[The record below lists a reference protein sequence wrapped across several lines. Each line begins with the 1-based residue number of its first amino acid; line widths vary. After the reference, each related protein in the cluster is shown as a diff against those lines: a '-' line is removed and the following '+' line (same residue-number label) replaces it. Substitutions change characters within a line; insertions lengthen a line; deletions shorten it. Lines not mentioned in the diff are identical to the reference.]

1 MRKRAL
7 LLFIVASVIF
17 SCSVGTQNPFFSEF
31 ETPFGVPPFDKIQ
44 EKHYMPAF
52 KKGIDLHERQVKKI
66 ATNSEKP
73 TFKNTLEEMED
84 SGLLLTNVSNVFFG
98 LNASNTNENMQN
110 IAKEVA
116 PMLSEHQDNILMNKE
131 LFKRIKAVYK
141 QKDELDLTAEQQM
154 LLKEYYKEFV
164 RGGADLSPEKKE
176 ELRNINKELS
186 VLSLQFGENL
196 LKEINSFELVI
207 KKEENLAGLPD
218 GIVKSAAEDAIEH
231 GYEGKWLFTLNK
243 PSMLP
248 FLQYSKKREL
258 REKIYKAYLNKGNHG
273 DKLDNK
279 EIVNKTTNLRLKR
292 ANLLGYKSHA
302 AFVLEENMAK
312 TPAGVYRLLD
322 QLWRPSLNLAKEE
335 AAAMQQ
341 MIYDE
346 GADFKLKSWDWW
358 YYAEKVKKAKYDLD
372 EEMLKPYFK
381 LENVREGAFEV
392 AHRLYG
398 ITIEEKFDIPKYHE
412 DARVF
417 EVKEKDGSHIGIL
430 YTDYFPR
437 ESKRGGAW
445 MGEYREQCVRNG
457 KKITPVIV
465 NVGNFSK
472 PSAGTPALLSW
483 DDVITLFHEFGH
495 GLHGLLTDCHYKRL
509 SGTSVSRDFVELP
522 SQIMENWAS
531 EPEVLKIYARHY
543 ETGEII
549 PDELVAK
556 IKKSGKFNQGFAL
569 TEYLAAAL
577 LDMDWHT
584 ITMEKDFDVTEFE
597 KKSLDKINLIPEIAP
612 RYRSTYFRH
621 IFSGSYS
628 SGYYSYIWAEVL
640 DADAFEA
647 FKETS
652 LFNKKTALAFRET
665 ILARGGT
672 VEPMTLYK
680 QFRGRE
686 PGIEPLLKRR
696 GLE

>member
-1 MRKRAL
+1 MRKRIL

-17 SCSVGTQNPFFSEF
+17 SCSIGTRNPFFSEF
-31 ETPFGVPPFDKIQ
+31 KTPFGVPPFDKIQ

-52 KKGIDLHERQVKKI
+52 KKGIDLQERQIETI
-66 ATNSEKP
+66 ATNSADP
-73 TFKNTLEEMED
+73 TFENTLEAMEN

-98 LNASNTNENMQN
+98 LNASNTNENMQK

-116 PMLSEHQDNILMNKE
+116 PILSGHNDNILMNNK
-131 LFKRIKAVYK
+131 LFKRIKAIYK
-141 QKDELDLTAEQQM
+141 QKDELNLTAEQQM
-154 LLKEYYKEFV
+154 LLKEYYKEFM

-218 GIVKSAAEDAIEH
+218 GVIKSAAEDAAAH

-248 FLQYSKKREL
+248 FLQYSKKRSL

-279 EIVNKTTNLRLKR
+279 EIVHKIANLRLKR

-302 AFVLEENMAK
+302 SFILEENMAK

-335 AAAMQQ
+335 AASMQQ

-392 AHRLYG
+392 AHRLFG

-472 PSAGTPALLSW
+472 PSAGNPALLSW

-495 GLHGLLTDCHYKRL
+495 GLHGLLTDCRYKSL

-543 ETGEII
+543 ETGEVI

-584 ITMEKDFDVTEFE
+584 ITTEKDFDVAEFE
-597 KKSLDKINLIPEIAP
+597 KKSLDNINLIPEIAP

-621 IFSGSYS
+621 IFSGGYS

-640 DADAFEA
+640 DADAFQA

-652 LFNKKTALAFRET
+652 LFDKKTALAFRET
-665 ILARGGT
+665 VLAKGGT